1 MYEFVFF
8 YIYRGWETEYMN
20 KTGGKGNLNGRNLVI
35 AILIIGAFIS
45 ILNQTLLV
53 TAVPVIMKDLDIPFS
68 TAQWLT
74 TGFFLVNGIMIPISA
89 FLINKFTTRKLYMT
103 AMILFTIGTIVAAV
117 STVFP
122 MLLAGRILQA
132 SGAGIMMPLSQV
144 ILLQM
149 FTVENRGKAMGLFGL
164 IIGFAPAIGPTLS
177 GYIVE
182 FWPWRT
188 LFIIIAP
195 LAALNIVFAF
205 FYMRNVTEQTN
216 PKVDILSIVMS
227 TLGFGGLLYG
237 FSVAGVSGWWSVEV
251 LLPIAAGIFIVGLFV
266 RRQFKLVQP
275 ILEIRVLK
283 NPYFLMASL
292 IGIIVFVSMVSANN
306 IVPVLMQDMLGF
318 TAFQSGLSLLPGA
331 LVMGVISLIAG
342 WLFDRYGIRLLTFTS
357 LILILVTS
365 VMMSFLST
373 ETTFTYITIVYT
385 VRLAGVGLSMM
396 ALTTYAMN
404 ALDNHMISHGTS
416 LNNTMRQIGGS
427 LFTALFITIM
437 TGVAFNMSGGDPTTA
452 DEIVGVNAT
461 FITSAVLAVIGLIF
475 AFFLKEQERV
485 VSDKEAPEEM
495 E

>member
-1 MYEFVFF
+1 
-8 YIYRGWETEYMN
+8 MN
-20 KTGGKGNLNGRNLVI
+20 KTGEKGNLNGRNLVI

-103 AMILFTIGTIVAAV
+103 AMILFTIGTIVAAL

-188 LFIIIAP
+188 LFIIITP

-237 FSVAGVSGWWSVEV
+237 FSVAGVSGWLSVEV
-251 LLPIAAGIFIVGLFV
+251 LLPIFAGLFIVGLFV

-365 VMMSFLST
+365 VLMSFLST

-404 ALDNHMISHGTS
+404 ALENHMISHGTS

-437 TGVAFNMSGGDPTTA
+437 TGVAFNMSGGNPTTA
-452 DEIVGVNAT
+452 DEIAGVNAT

>member
-1 MYEFVFF
+1 MNRRKD
-8 YIYRGWETEYMN
+8 RGSSS
-20 KTGGKGNLNGRNLVI
+20 GRNLVI
-35 AILIIGAFIS
+35 AILIVGAFVS

-53 TAVPVIMKDLDIPFS
+53 TAVPVIMEDLDIPFS

-89 FLINKFTTRKLYMT
+89 FLINKFTTRRLYMT
-103 AMILFTIGTIVAAV
+103 AMILFAAGTVVAAI

-149 FTVENRGKAMGLFGL
+149 FSVENRGKAMGLFGL

-188 LFIIIAP
+188 LFIIVAP
-195 LAALNIVFAF
+195 LAGLNILFAYF
-205 FYMRNVTEQTN
+205 FMRNVTELTN
-216 PKVDILSIVMS
+216 PKVDVLSIIMS

-237 FSVAGVSGWWSVEV
+237 FSVAGVSGWTSMEV
-251 LLPIAAGIFIVGLFV
+251 VLPIVLGLIIVGFFV

-275 ILEIRVLK
+275 ILEIRVLA
-283 NPYFLMASL
+283 NPYFLMATL

-318 TAFQSGLSLLPGA
+318 TAFQSGLALLPGA
-331 LVMGVISLIAG
+331 IVMGIMSLVAG
-342 WLFDRYGIRLLTFTS
+342 WLFDKYGIRILTFTS
-357 LILILVTS
+357 LILILITS
-365 VMMSFLST
+365 ILMSFLST
-373 ETTFTYITIVYT
+373 ETTFTYIVVVYT
-385 VRLAGVGLSMM
+385 VRFLGVGLSMM

-404 ALDNHMISHGTS
+404 ALENHMISHGTS

-437 TGVAFNMSGGDPTTA
+437 TGAAFNVSGGTPSAA
-452 DEIVGVNAT
+452 DEITGVNYT
-461 FITSAVLAVIGLIF
+461 FIASAILTVVGLIF

-485 VSDKEAPEEM
+485 ISDKEDAKQN
-495 E
+495 